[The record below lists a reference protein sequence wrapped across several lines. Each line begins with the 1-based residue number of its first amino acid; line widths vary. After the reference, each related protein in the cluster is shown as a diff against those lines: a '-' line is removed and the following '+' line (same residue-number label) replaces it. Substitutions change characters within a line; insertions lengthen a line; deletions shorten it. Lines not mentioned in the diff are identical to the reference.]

1 MSMGAADSTSTPLA
15 RDQFPI
21 ADRYRYLNHALVA
34 PLPRDAVDA
43 IADDARRC
51 SLEASLAYRARDE
64 RSEAVRDTAAALMGV
79 AAEDVAF
86 VKNTTEGLAFVAG
99 GLDWRPGDRVIVP
112 AGEYPSTLFPWLAL
126 AHRGVVVDRVEPLGA
141 GASLPIESF
150 AAALEAGRGRV
161 RVVALSWVQFGR
173 GWRTDLAA
181 LAQLCHSHG
190 ALLCADVIQG
200 LGVLPCRLADWGVDF
215 AMADGHKWMLGPEGV
230 GVFYVAPAHR
240 HRLRVLEPGWASVV
254 DRDSDVPALDLADSA
269 RRFEGGTANT
279 TGIAGL
285 GASLDLLTE
294 AGIEPVWA
302 WVDGLCDRLVAGV
315 TAAGA
320 QVLSDRSPEGRSA
333 IVSVAVPGV
342 DPAAVVA
349 RLAEAGVVV
358 RARAGGVRFGP
369 HAWNDASDIDAAVA
383 VIAALVSCG
392 RSVPKR

>member
-1 MSMGAADSTSTPLA
+1 MAAAPDSHRPALP

-21 ADRYRYLNHALVA
+21 AERYRYLNHALVA
-34 PLPRDAVDA
+34 PLPRAAADAM
-43 IADDARRC
+43 ADDARRC
-51 SLEASLAYRARDE
+51 SQEASLAYHARE
-64 RSEAVRDTAAALMGV
+64 GRSEAVRRTAADLMGV

-112 AGEYPSTLFPWLAL
+112 AGEYPSTLFSWLAL
-126 AHRGVVVDRVEPLGA
+126 ADRGVVVDRVEPLGA
-141 GASLPIESF
+141 GATLPVESF
-150 AAALEAGRGRV
+150 AAALETGGGRV

-181 LAQLCHSHG
+181 LARLCHDHG

-200 LGVLPCRLADWGVDF
+200 LGVLPCHLDDWGVDF

-240 HRLRVLEPGWASVV
+240 HRLRVLEPGWASVI
-254 DRDSDVPALDLADSA
+254 DRDSDVPALDLVDSA

-294 AGIEPVWA
+294 AGIDRVWA
-302 WVDGLCDRLVAGV
+302 WVDGLCDRLAAGV
-315 TAAGA
+315 VGAGA
-320 QVLSDRSPEGRSA
+320 QVLSHRSPAGRSA

-342 DPAAVVA
+342 DPATVVA
-349 RLAEAGVVV
+349 RLADAGVVA

-369 HAWNDASDIDAAVA
+369 HAWNDPSDIDAAVA
-383 VIAALVSCG
+383 VIAALV
-392 RSVPKR
+392 